1 MTHLFLNP
9 ESLSYGV
16 KAQFSCGLQS
26 EEMLTSQPSGCPPLL
41 SSNLNY
47 CFCQPPPPCCAN
59 VILFMCSDVG
69 NN

>member
-1 MTHLFLNP
+1 MGKYMTHLFLNP

-47 CFCQPPPPCCAN
+47 CFCQPPPPVLCQCYFIH
-59 VILFMCSDVG
+59 VQ
-69 NN
+69 